1 MEYVPGLTL
10 RDLIRKEA
18 PMSPGKAL
26 AVIEPVLSALAAAHD
41 AGILHRDVKPENVL
55 LADDGRVKVAD
66 FGLARAINSDTQHTA
81 TGGVLIG
88 TVSYLSPELVVNG
101 KADARADVYAAGVL
115 IYEMLTGHKPH
126 QAESPIQVAY
136 KHVHEDIPA
145 PSASTRG
152 IPPYVD
158 ALVARATARDPAL
171 RPADARVLL
180 HQVRRVRHALDH
192 GVTHDADLLAD
203 LTPTTPFGARGTPT
217 GELPAQIIEPQEI
230 AALTH
235 EDVYDQERD
244 VPGLLPPPHRQQPT
258 PRPTPPPV
266 RRHSRRGKVMLVV
279 VLVLALLAALAGWYF
294 GIARYTSTPG
304 VLNLTEGAARVKLD
318 QAGLGMKV
326 EDHAFSETVS
336 KGYVIDTDP
345 DPGDR
350 VLEDGTV
357 GAVISLGPERH
368 KVPDVRNKS
377 LDDAQMALDDA
388 KLAYGDAVNRYHE
401 KIAEGRVI
409 TTDPAPG
416 TALRRNTAVDVV
428 VSKGPRP
435 IRIPDFTG
443 KPAGTRR
450 DRPREP
456 RVRGRHHRGE
466 QRHRAPGAGHLA
478 EPRLRHRPEGRRDL
492 AGRLQ
497 GPGDGRG
504 ARRGPDGA
512 RGGTFAARG
521 CRVPGRRTPVEPLH
535 RRPVRRLDQPQGRH
549 DGTEGQHRLRQR
561 RLTPRRVPPV
571 TFDTSV
577 TLVTSIARATLRG
590 RSGPRS
596 GTAPRPSTD
605 GGTLV
610 TLPLHRLAGHLAGAV
625 SLATVAVLLPSAAEA
640 TPWPGHPD
648 RSIVRHT
655 VRPGETATGPRRPL
669 PRVDRR
675 ADPPEPPRL
684 EGHPLPGA
692 GAAHPGRRLRSPSR
706 PRTGHPPPRTR
717 QHRGAPAAPQ
727 AQAPPRTTT

>member
-1 MEYVPGLTL
+1 VAGQSGSFPRPALEEIVDRSADALIGRVLDGRYRVGPKIARGGMATVYEATDLRLDRTVAVKVMHEGLADDDEFVRRFQREARSAARLAHHNVVAVFDTGDDNGTLFLVMEYVPGLTL

-126 QAESPIQVAY
+126 QAASPIQVAY

-158 ALVARATARDPAL
+158 ALVARATARDTAL

-192 GVTHDADLLAD
+192 GVVSDPDLLED
-203 LTPTTPFGARGTPT
+203 LTPTTPLGGGRTPT
-217 GELPAQIIEPQEI
+217 GELPAQIIEPQEL
-230 AALTH
+230 AALTDD
-235 EDVYDQERD
+235 DVYDQDRD
-244 VPGLLPPPHRQQPT
+244 VQVVSPPRDRRPAARPNLPPP
-258 PRPTPPPV
+258 PP
-266 RRHSRRGKVMLVV
+266 RRHSRRGKVALIV
-279 VLVLALLAALAGWYF
+279 VLLLALLAGLAGWYF
-294 GIARYTSTPG
+294 GVARYTSTPG
-304 VLNLTEGAARVKLD
+304 VLNLSEAAARVKLD
-318 QAGLGMKV
+318 QAGLSMKV
-326 EDHAFSETVS
+326 EDKAYSETVS

-345 DPGDR
+345 DPGER

-357 GAVISLGPERH
+357 GATVSLGPERH
-368 KVPDVRNKS
+368 KVPDVRNET
-377 LDDAQMALDDA
+377 LDDAQQALDEA
-388 KLAYGDAVNRYHE
+388 TLEYGEAVNRFHE

-443 KPAGTRR
+443 KAASRAEVVLDNRGFEVDTTEVNSDTVAKGRVISQSPDSGTGQKG
-450 DRPREP
+450 DVISLVVSKGPVMVEVP
-456 RVRGRHHRGE
+456 DVVRMG
-466 QRHRAPGAGHLA
+466 LA
-478 EPRLRHRPEGRRDL
+478 E
-492 AGRLQ
+492 
-497 GPGDGRG
+497 
-504 ARRGPDGA
+504 AR
-512 RGGTFAARG
+512 
-521 CRVPGRRTPVEPLH
+521 
-535 RRPVRRLDQPQGRH
+535 
-549 DGTEGQHRLRQR
+549 
-561 RLTPRRVPPV
+561 
-571 TFDTSV
+571 S
-577 TLVTSIARATLRG
+577 
-590 RSGPRS
+590 
-596 GTAPRPSTD
+596 
-605 GGTLV
+605 
-610 TLPLHRLAGHLAGAV
+610 
-625 SLATVAVLLPSAAEA
+625 
-640 TPWPGHPD
+640 
-648 RSIVRHT
+648 
-655 VRPGETATGPRRPL
+655 
-669 PRVDRR
+669 
-675 ADPPEPPRL
+675 RL
-684 EGHPLPGA
+684 EGA
-692 GAAHPGRRLRSPSR
+692 GFRVVVRQSSLYIGVQYVVSTSPKGGSMA
-706 PRTGHPPPRTR
+706 PRGSTVVVNVV
-717 QHRGAPAAPQ
+717 
-727 AQAPPRTTT
+727 

>member
-1 MEYVPGLTL
+1 MDRSADALIGRVLDGRYRVGPKIARGGMATVYEATDLRLDRTVAVKVMHEALADDEEFVNRFQREARSAARLAHHNVVAVFDTGDDNGTLFLVMEYVPGLTL

-192 GVTHDADLLAD
+192 GVTHDAELLAD
-203 LTPTTPFGARGTPT
+203 LTPTTPFGTRGTPT

-244 VPGLLPPPHRQQPT
+244 VPGLLPPPHRQRPT

-336 KGYVIDTDP
+336 KGYVIETDP

-435 IRIPDFTG
+435 IRVPDFTG
-443 KPAGTRR
+443 KPA
-450 DRPREP
+450 
-456 RVRGRHHRGE
+456 
-466 QRHRAPGAGHLA
+466 
-478 EPRLRHRPEGRRDL
+478 
-492 AGRLQ
+492 
-497 GPGDGRG
+497 
-504 ARRGPDGA
+504 
-512 RGGTFAARG
+512 
-521 CRVPGRRTPVEPLH
+521 
-535 RRPVRRLDQPQGRH
+535 
-549 DGTEGQHRLRQR
+549 
-561 RLTPRRVPPV
+561 
-571 TFDTSV
+571 
-577 TLVTSIARATLRG
+577 ARAETVLEDRG
-590 RSGPRS
+590 FEVDTTEVNSDTVPTGRVISQSPDS
-596 GTAPRPSTD
+596 GTGQKGDVIS
-605 GGTLV
+605 LV
-610 TLPLHRLAGHLAGAV
+610 V
-625 SLATVAVLLPSAAEA
+625 SKGPVMVEVPDVVRMGLDEA
-640 TPWPGHPD
+640 
-648 RSIVRHT
+648 RS
-655 VRPGETATGPRRPL
+655 
-669 PRVDRR
+669 
-675 ADPPEPPRL
+675 RL
-684 EGHPLPGA
+684 EGA
-692 GAAHPGRRLRSPSR
+692 GFRVVV
-706 PRTGHPPPRTR
+706 R
-717 QHRGAPAAPQ
+717 QSSLYIGVQYVVSTNPKGGTTAPKGS
-727 AQAPPRTTT
+727 TVFVSVV